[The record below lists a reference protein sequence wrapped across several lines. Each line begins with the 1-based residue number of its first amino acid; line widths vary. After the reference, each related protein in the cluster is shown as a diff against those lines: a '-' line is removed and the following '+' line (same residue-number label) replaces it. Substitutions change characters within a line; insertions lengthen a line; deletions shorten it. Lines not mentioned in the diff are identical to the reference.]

1 MKAYVGNGLTLK
13 TLNLIYIAGDTPD
26 VPQILFESAKNLI
39 EIGVGE
45 RNPDSCITRHILKRL
60 LNLVLKMKLLLSS
73 GSFFKHPKT

>member
-45 RNPDSCITRHILKRL
+45 RKTDSCITRHILKRL
-60 LNLVLKMKLLLSS
+60 LNLIFKNEALIKLRQL
-73 GSFFKHPKT
+73 F